1 MLCDRVG
8 GIQFHEK
15 IHLVIVEALA
25 LKGLDVMKLH
35 RHDVEILPIF
45 LLVLLLLRLRASKFI
60 STFVTSLECNS
71 WNGEA
76 VNTPP
81 FLCRSAA
88 GVRHFAAVLHPSLS
102 TKTDKNVIVLVKIK

>member
-1 MLCDRVG
+1 M
-8 GIQFHEK
+8 QFNQK
-15 IHLVIVEALA
+15 IHLVIVEALT

-45 LLVLLLLRLRASKFI
+45 LLVLLLLRLRASKII

-71 WNGEA
+71 WNGKA

-88 GVRHFAAVLHPSLS
+88 GVSALWRSVSPKPLNE
-102 TKTDKNVIVLVKIK
+102 D